1 MANVNVRPSEANK
14 SSWQLFG
21 TNFDHPVTIE
31 EAIESAGLN
40 YTVES
45 QPLIRVP
52 KEIADAILRGESV
65 EFSPTRQNIITS
77 HKSTF
82 RTDNNTTL
90 GVVGRDYGIVDN
102 TKAFEFINFI
112 KEVSGEEPLID
123 TAGALGYG

>member
-65 EFSPTRQNIITS
+65 HLHVRTSSRLISPLSERITIQPLVS
-77 HKSTF
+77 LDVTMVSLITQRHS
-82 RTDNNTTL
+82 NSLTL
-90 GVVGRDYGIVDN
+90 LRR
-102 TKAFEFINFI
+102 
-112 KEVSGEEPLID
+112 
-123 TAGALGYG
+123 

>member
-52 KEIADAILRGESV
+52 KEIADAILRGLGIS
-65 EFSPTRQNIITS
+65 SPQCS
-77 HKSTF
+77 PLVKK
-82 RTDNNTTL
+82 
-90 GVVGRDYGIVDN
+90 GR
-102 TKAFEFINFI
+102 
-112 KEVSGEEPLID
+112 L
-123 TAGALGYG
+123 

>member
-77 HKSTF
+77 HKI
-82 RTDNNTTL
+82 
-90 GVVGRDYGIVDN
+90 GRASCRERV
-102 TKAFEFINFI
+102 
-112 KEVSGEEPLID
+112 
-123 TAGALGYG
+123 